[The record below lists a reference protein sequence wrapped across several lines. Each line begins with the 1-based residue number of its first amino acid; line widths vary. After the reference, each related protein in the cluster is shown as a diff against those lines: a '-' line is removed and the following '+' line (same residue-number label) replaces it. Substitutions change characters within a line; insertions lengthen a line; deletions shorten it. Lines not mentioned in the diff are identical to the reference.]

1 MLAKNQCK
9 FNNKKLS
16 VLLSVVL
23 LNVTFL
29 FIKINETKRQ
39 HANLKQLK
47 VSSQDPE
54 RHRNSQKKKK
64 KKKWLEIVSQS
75 NTRPN
80 KPMRSLW
87 SNSGSV
93 KSVDSAAG
101 LSLRPE
107 HGSTV
112 WTSLCFHVVPASTD
126 PRVFT
131 AAFSP
136 QPGLAVPVT
145 SCLCFRSPP
154 VHYQSCC

>member
-64 KKKWLEIVSQS
+64 KKVV
-75 NTRPN
+75 R
-80 KPMRSLW
+80 
-87 SNSGSV
+87 NSFPV
-93 KSVDSAAG
+93 KHSA
-101 LSLRPE
+101 
-107 HGSTV
+107 
-112 WTSLCFHVVPASTD
+112 
-126 PRVFT
+126 
-131 AAFSP
+131 
-136 QPGLAVPVT
+136 
-145 SCLCFRSPP
+145 
-154 VHYQSCC
+154 